1 LPRYATAIAIL
12 FAIGALFPV
21 YLTLDDFGLTIDEPI
36 NLSHGR
42 NFAMVVLDEKWDA
55 ESVARTWSKGPEHPP
70 LTRFLN
76 GLGQRFVA
84 GSNLASV
91 NLRGGRVASA
101 VAFAGIAFLVVRLAA
116 SFAGLTA
123 GIAAGLSFVTLPR
136 MLAHAHF
143 ASPEVVSAF
152 FLLWAWIAG
161 GKALLGPKPSAFARF
176 LAVVGAGLILGLALL
191 TKLTAALVPATMF
204 MAVVWMRGIRGLPSW
219 LAWFSVGMLTFFA
232 GWPWMWPVDVPGMSA
247 GFAGSFERFRDYL
260 STVFKRADLYV
271 WYFGRQY
278 RGNLVP
284 WHFAPLFFAI
294 TTPIFTLIFGGFG
307 FYSALKQRIQ
317 APRLFAVAIAFI
329 LSLAIF
335 CLPIQ
340 RYDGERLFLFVFPLW
355 SVLAGVGVAWGIR
368 RIDEPRRR
376 WATIAALIL
385 LALPAV
391 EIRRMHPFSL
401 SYYNALVGGLKGAEK
416 LGLEPTYWGDSLTPR
431 LLEKLAAAA
440 DHDDRAVLAPTL
452 YGGHAAFL
460 TSRGLTAKSVVV
472 LPGDLALPPG
482 EIPPPHAEPGRP
494 IRWALIFHRSG
505 YLIDPIPA
513 ALLEQGEIV
522 AEESMD
528 GVWLARVLKLP
539 PGWRMLTPTR

>member
-1 LPRYATAIAIL
+1 MKSISLVSLL
-12 FAIGALFPV
+12 FAVAAFFAV
-21 YLTLDDFGLTIDEPI
+21 YVTLDDFGLTIDEPI

-42 NFAMVVLDEKWDA
+42 NFAMAVLDEKWDA

-91 NLRGGRVASA
+91 NLRGGRVSSA
-101 VAFAGIAFLVVRLAA
+101 VAFAGIAFLIVRLAA

-123 GIAAGLSFVTLPR
+123 GIAAGLSFVTMPR
-136 MLAHAHF
+136 LFAHAHF
-143 ASPEVVSAF
+143 ASPEIVSAF

-161 GKALLGPKPSAFARF
+161 GKALLDPKPSALARF
-176 LAVVGAGLILGLALL
+176 TAVFGAGLILGLALL
-191 TKLTAALVPATMF
+191 TKLTSALVPATLF
-204 MAVVWMRGIRGLPSW
+204 VVVFWRRGFRGLPAW
-219 LAWFSVGMLTFFA
+219 LAWFALGMLTFFA

-284 WHFAPLFFAI
+284 WHFAPLFFTI
-294 TTPIFTLIFGGFG
+294 TTPIITLSVGGLG
-307 FYSALKQRIQ
+307 LVSAVKRRNHE
-317 APRLFAVAIAFI
+317 PRPFSIVVAFV
-329 LSLAIF
+329 LSLAVF

-340 RYDGERLFLFVFPLW
+340 RYDGERLFLFLFPLW
-355 SVLAGVGVAWGIR
+355 SVLAGVGVAWIIQHVG
-368 RIDEPRRR
+368 EPMRR
-376 WATIAALIL
+376 WATVAALVL
-385 LALPAV
+385 LALPAM

-401 SYYNALVGGLKGAEK
+401 SYYSIFVGGLNGAEK

-440 DHDDRAVLAPTL
+440 DNDDRVVLAPTL
-452 YGGHAAFL
+452 YGGHPAFL
-460 TSRGLTAKSVVV
+460 TTPGLAAKSVVV

-482 EIPPPHAEPGRP
+482 ESPPPNAEPGRP
-494 IRWALIFHRSG
+494 IRWGLVFHRTG
-505 YLIDPIPA
+505 YLIDPLPA
-513 ALLEQGEIV
+513 ALLEQGEVV

-539 PGWRMLTPTR
+539 PGWRMLSPTR